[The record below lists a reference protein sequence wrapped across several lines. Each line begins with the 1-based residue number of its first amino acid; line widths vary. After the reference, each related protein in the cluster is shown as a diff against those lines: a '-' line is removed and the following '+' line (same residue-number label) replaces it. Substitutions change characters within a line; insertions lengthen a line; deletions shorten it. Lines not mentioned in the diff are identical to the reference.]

1 MKQRFSS
8 LDVKVITRE
17 LDSALTS
24 LRVSNIYDLSSRIFL
39 FKLAKPDNR
48 KQLIVDSGFRCHLTE
63 YSRST
68 ATAPS
73 PFVTR
78 LRKTLKTRRVTSVTQ
93 IGTDRIIDIVFS
105 DGVYHLFLEFFAGG
119 NIILTDRDYTIL
131 TLFRQVPAGGDQEE
145 VKVGLKYTVTNKQN
159 YGGVPE
165 LSKDRVKET
174 LQKAIASGAAQEAA
188 KKSKKKSADLLR
200 KALSLGF
207 PEYPPL
213 LLDHAFVVRGFDSTI
228 LPDQV
233 LQDDGILEKLMGVLE
248 EAESVSKQLSASDK
262 HPGYIVA
269 KEDKRP
275 VPDSTAE
282 KKTSYL
288 YEDFHPFKPQQFEGK
303 PETTVLEFDG
313 FNKTV
318 DEYFSSLESQKLESR
333 LTEREEAAR
342 RKLEAVRQEHEKR
355 LGTLQQAQEIH
366 IRKAEAIEANV
377 FRVQEAMDA
386 VNGLIAQGMDWVE
399 MARLIE
405 MEQNRNNPVAKIIKL
420 PLKLY
425 ENTVTLLLG
434 EENFQQEA
442 EDDEAYGSESESE
455 SEKDSED
462 EKQGPTASQLLE
474 IDIDLGLSPWANATQ
489 YYTQKKVAAVKE
501 QKTAQSSTKAL
512 KSHEK
517 KVTEDLKKSLKQEKQ
532 VLRPARKPFWFE
544 KYLFFISSEGYLVLG
559 GRDTHQT
566 EILYRRYLKKGD
578 IFVHADLEGA
588 TPMIVKN
595 RPGQSDAPIP
605 PGTLSQAGNYSVA
618 TSVAWDSKAVMSAWW
633 VHANQVSKTTETGE
647 LLVTGGFVIKGEK
660 NFLAPSQLVLGFAVM
675 FQVSMESVQ
684 NHRKHRLHDAEETP
698 VTEQVAE
705 SETQKGESPSTETPA
720 ENPGDDK
727 EQTSS
732 DNDAGR
738 ADQREDSPESDE
750 DDHLDEKPAENP
762 LQSGASEPVEEGIKP
777 ENADEEESDDE
788 EGSEKAEEHEKDQ
801 EAPEETGPT
810 KEGQQESSRPQA
822 GRRHLSAREK
832 RLAKKGKPLDVPTA
846 SSDVADDA
854 SSIAA
859 DPPDPSTAPSVVAK
873 SAALSRGK
881 RAKAKKAAA
890 KYADQD
896 EEDRELALR
905 LLGSTSK
912 PNKAAIAA
920 AEREKR
926 NAEIEAQR
934 ERRRAQHNRAAEAER
949 RRLAALEEG
958 ADDYDEETAKAEA
971 ADLSWLPALV
981 GTPLPED
988 EVLAA
993 IPVCAPW
1000 AALTRY
1006 KYRAKLQPGTVKKGK
1021 AVKEILGRWIAE
1033 STAGAKKGKKEDI
1046 EETGVDRATA
1056 ERMRAR
1062 EAELIKAWREAEIV
1076 NTVPVGKVRI
1086 ITGGGSGGAG
1096 GGGGGGGGKGGEGKG
1111 KSNQKGGK
1119 GGKGGKKK

>member
-119 NIILTDRDYTIL
+119 NIILTDRDYNIL
-131 TLFRQVPAGGDQEE
+131 ALFRQVPAGGDQEE

-159 YGGVPE
+159 YGGIPE

-174 LQKAIASGAAQEAA
+174 LQKAIASGAGEAP
-188 KKSKKKSADLLR
+188 KKSKKKSADVLR

-213 LLDHAFVVRGFDSTI
+213 LLDHAFSVRGFDSTI

-233 LQDDGILEKLMGVLE
+233 LQDDGTLEKLMGVLE
-248 EAESVSKQLSASDK
+248 EAESVSKQLSTGDK

-269 KEDKRP
+269 KDDKRP
-275 VPDSTAE
+275 APDSTAE
-282 KKTSYL
+282 KKPSYL

-303 PETTVLEFDG
+303 PETTILEFDG

-342 RKLEAVRQEHEKR
+342 RKLDAVRQEHEKR
-355 LGTLQQAQEIH
+355 LGALKQVQELH

-405 MEQNRNNPVAKIIKL
+405 LEQSRNNPVAKIIKL

-434 EENFQQEA
+434 EENFQQEV
-442 EDDEAYGSESESE
+442 EDDEAYGSESEEETESE
-455 SEKDSED
+455 SEDED
-462 EKQGPTASQLLE
+462 KKQGPTTSQLLE

-489 YYTQKKVAAVKE
+489 YYTQKKFAAVKE
-501 QKTAQSSTKAL
+501 QKTSQSSTKAL

-517 KVTEDLKKSLKQEKQ
+517 KVTEDLKKGLKQEKQ

-559 GRDTHQT
+559 GRDTHQS

-618 TSVAWDSKAVMSAWW
+618 TSVAWDSKAIMSAWW
-633 VHANQVSKTTETGE
+633 VHANQVSKTTETGD

-660 NFLAPSQLVLGFAVM
+660 YFLAPSQLILGFAVM
-675 FQVSMESVQ
+675 FQISMESVQ
-684 NHRKHRLHDAEETP
+684 NHRKHRLHDSEGSPTGQTAT
-698 VTEQVAE
+698 
-705 SETQKGESPSTETPA
+705 SETQKEENASIEAPAVEREMPSEENDQAPADHDTTGTE
-720 ENPGDDK
+720 
-727 EQTSS
+727 
-732 DNDAGR
+732 R
-738 ADQREDSPESDE
+738 REESPESDE
-750 DDHLDEKPAENP
+750 DDQPDEKPAQNP
-762 LQSGASEPVEEGIKP
+762 LQSGATEPVEEGIKAG
-777 ENADEEESDDE
+777 EDEEEESDDE
-788 EGSEKAEEHEKDQ
+788 EDSEKAKEQ
-801 EAPEETGPT
+801 EASEGTGPS
-810 KEGQQESSRPQA
+810 KDGEQESSRPQA

-832 RLAKKGKPLDVPTA
+832 RQLKKGKPLDE
-846 SSDVADDA
+846 ADDA
-854 SSIAA
+854 SSVAA
-859 DPPDPSTAPSVVAK
+859 DSRAPSTASSMVAK
-873 SAALSRGK
+873 QAALSRGK
-881 RAKAKKAAA
+881 KAKAKKAAA

-905 LLGSTSK
+905 LLGSNSK
-912 PNKAAIAA
+912 PNKAAQAA

-926 NAEIEAQR
+926 NAEVEAQR
-934 ERRRAQHNRAAEAER
+934 ERRRAQHARAAEAER

-1000 AALTRY
+1000 AALTTY

-1046 EETGVDRATA
+1046 EEAGVDRATA

-1062 EAELIKAWREAEIV
+1062 EAEAIKAWREAEIV

-1086 ITGGGSGGAG
+1086 ITGGGSGGS

-1111 KSNQKGGK
+1111 KGNQKGDK